1 MTTSTMKM
9 PASYS
14 SIEAEEMTYLDG
26 GTSNAYQAFLDV
38 GKVFNY
44 IARIFSGASSIINN
58 VNVIYQSFVSLN
70 SLLGS
75 FGKKKHHPK
84 VQIREPR
91 FFRKVRL
98 PFFVHAVI
106 QCITAQNFAF
116 QNCEQPF

>member
-44 IARIFSGASSIINN
+44 IAASS
-58 VNVIYQSFVSLN
+58 
-70 SLLGS
+70 
-75 FGKKKHHPK
+75 P
-84 VQIREPR
+84 VQAPSSTMLTSSTSPLYR
-91 FFRKVRL
+91 
-98 PFFVHAVI
+98 
-106 QCITAQNFAF
+106 
-116 QNCEQPF
+116 

>member
-44 IARIFSGASSIINN
+44 I
-58 VNVIYQSFVSLN
+58 QLHCPH
-70 SLLGS
+70 LLRC
-75 FGKKKHHPK
+75 KLHH
-84 VQIREPR
+84 Q
-91 FFRKVRL
+91 
-98 PFFVHAVI
+98 
-106 QCITAQNFAF
+106 QC
-116 QNCEQPF
+116 

>member
-26 GTSNAYQAFLDV
+26 GTSNAYQAFLNV
-38 GKVFNY
+38 GKVFNA

-75 FGKKKHHPK
+75 FGK
-84 VQIREPR
+84 
-91 FFRKVRL
+91 
-98 PFFVHAVI
+98 
-106 QCITAQNFAF
+106 
-116 QNCEQPF
+116 